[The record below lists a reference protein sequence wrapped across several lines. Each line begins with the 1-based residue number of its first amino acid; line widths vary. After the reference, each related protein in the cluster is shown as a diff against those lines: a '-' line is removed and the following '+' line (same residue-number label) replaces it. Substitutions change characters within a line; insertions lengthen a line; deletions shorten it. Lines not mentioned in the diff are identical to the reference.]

1 MTDMPAHACLGFP
14 LTGKGTMIE
23 TPRAAL
29 TGAAI
34 AQAGAKFFSYG
45 TNDLTQ
51 MTYGLSRDDV
61 GRFMPTYI
69 KEGIFIKDPFDTI
82 DEKVR

>member
-1 MTDMPAHACLGFP
+1 
-14 LTGKGTMIE
+14 MIE

-69 KEGIFIKDPFDTI
+69 KEGIFTKDPFDTI
-82 DEKVR
+82 DEKVGYGSTAI